1 MGDFLYIPTDP
12 VVIMQANAAM
22 KDMGR
27 VTIISALLLDGPPG
41 VGKSYLGQY
50 LQFLLKA
57 ELIRYQ
63 MVPGTSRDDI
73 LFDRTVLTPD
83 GRPTD
88 GVILQAMKRSQAAKV
103 VLILEELDKAQRDV
117 DALLLSFLQE
127 GELWFPQIGTV
138 KANQENLLV
147 VITKNDT
154 REAMAPLL
162 RRCRVAEMT
171 WPSIESEIMIMR
183 AYWDLLTEQEAAK
196 FLELPRWLRTLPVI
210 RKAPSINEV
219 VRLLG
224 DLLYLLPRTDELN
237 IGRYCVQ
244 ALAVYAEDRRILLKE
259 RSPTYLGKFMKEF
272 LTPVLVRYEEVKPLI
287 EIPSPT
293 AIINEYKAR
302 HHSSPIH

>member
-22 KDMGR
+22 KDMGS
-27 VTIISALLLDGPPG
+27 VAIISALLLDGPPG

-50 LQFLLKA
+50 LQYLLKA

-73 LFDRTVLTPD
+73 LFDRTVLTAD

-88 GVILQAMKRSQAAKV
+88 GVILQAMKQSHTAKV
-103 VLILEELDKAQRDV
+103 VLMLEELDKAQRDV
-117 DALLLSFLQE
+117 DGLLLTFLQE
-127 GELWFPQIGTV
+127 GGLWFPQTGPV

-154 REAMAPLL
+154 REATAPLL

-171 WPSIESEIMIMR
+171 WPSLEVEVMIMR
-183 AYWDLLTEQEAAK
+183 AYWDFLTDQEAAK

-210 RKAPSINEV
+210 RKPPSINEV
-219 VRLLG
+219 LRLLG

-237 IGRYCVQ
+237 IGRYSLQ
-244 ALAVYAEDRRILLKE
+244 ALTVYPEDRRFLLKE
-259 RSPTYLGKFMKEF
+259 RSPTYLGKLMKEV
-272 LTPVLVRYEEVKPLI
+272 LTPILRRYKDVKPPI
-287 EIPSPT
+287 EIPIPT
-293 AIINEYKAR
+293 AVINEYKGR
-302 HHSSPIH
+302 QLH

>member
-1 MGDFLYIPTDP
+1 MGAFLYIPTDP

-22 KDMGR
+22 KDMGS

-50 LQFLLKA
+50 LQYLLKA
-57 ELIRYQ
+57 KLIRYQ

-73 LFDRTVLTPD
+73 LFDRSVLTAD

-88 GVILQAMKRSQAAKV
+88 GVILQAMKQSHTAKV
-103 VLILEELDKAQRDV
+103 VLMLEELDKAQRDV
-117 DALLLSFLQE
+117 DGLLLTFLQE
-127 GELWFPQIGTV
+127 GELWFPQTGLV

-154 REAMAPLL
+154 REATAPLL

-171 WPSIESEIMIMR
+171 WPSLEVEVMIMR
-183 AYWDLLTEQEAAK
+183 AYWDILTDQEAAK

-219 VRLLG
+219 LRLLG

-237 IGRYCVQ
+237 IGRYSLQ
-244 ALAVYAEDRRILLKE
+244 ALTVYPEDRRFLLKE
-259 RSPTYLGKFMKEF
+259 RSPTYLGKLMKEF
-272 LTPVLVRYEEVKPLI
+272 LTPVLRRYKDVKPPI
-287 EIPSPT
+287 EIPIPAAT
-293 AIINEYKAR
+293 INEYKGR
-302 HHSSPIH
+302 QLLH

>member
-1 MGDFLYIPTDP
+1 MGAFLYIPTDP

-22 KDMGR
+22 KDMGS

-50 LQFLLKA
+50 LQYLLKA
-57 ELIRYQ
+57 KLIRYQ

-73 LFDRTVLTPD
+73 LFDRSVLTAD

-88 GVILQAMKRSQAAKV
+88 GVILQAMKQSHTAKV
-103 VLILEELDKAQRDV
+103 VLMLEELDKAQRDV
-117 DALLLSFLQE
+117 DGLLLTFLQE
-127 GELWFPQIGTV
+127 GALWFPQTGLV

-154 REAMAPLL
+154 REATAPLL

-171 WPSIESEIMIMR
+171 WPSLEVEVMIMR
-183 AYWDLLTEQEAAK
+183 AYWDILTDQEAAK

-219 VRLLG
+219 LRLLG

-237 IGRYCVQ
+237 IGRYFLQ
-244 ALAVYAEDRRILLKE
+244 ALTVYPEDRRFLLKE
-259 RSPTYLGKFMKEF
+259 RSPTYLGKLMKEF
-272 LTPVLVRYEEVKPLI
+272 LTPVLRRYKDVKPPI
-287 EIPSPT
+287 EIPIPAAT
-293 AIINEYKAR
+293 INEYKGR
-302 HHSSPIH
+302 QLLH

>member
-1 MGDFLYIPTDP
+1 MGAFLYIPTDP

-22 KDMGR
+22 KDMGS

-50 LQFLLKA
+50 LQYLLKA
-57 ELIRYQ
+57 KLIRYQ

-73 LFDRTVLTPD
+73 LFDRTVLTAD

-88 GVILQAMKRSQAAKV
+88 GVILQAMKQSHTAKV
-103 VLILEELDKAQRDV
+103 VLMLEELDKAQRDV
-117 DALLLSFLQE
+117 DGLLLTFLQE
-127 GELWFPQIGTV
+127 GELWFPQTGLA

-154 REAMAPLL
+154 REATAPLL

-171 WPSIESEIMIMR
+171 WPSLEVEVMIMR
-183 AYWDLLTEQEAAK
+183 AYWDILTDQEAAK

-219 VRLLG
+219 LRLLG

-237 IGRYCVQ
+237 IGRYSLQ
-244 ALAVYAEDRRILLKE
+244 ALTVYPEDRRFLLKE
-259 RSPTYLGKFMKEF
+259 RSPTYLGKLMKEF
-272 LTPVLVRYEEVKPLI
+272 LAPILRRYKDVKPAI
-287 EIPSPT
+287 EIPIPAAT
-293 AIINEYKAR
+293 INEYKGR
-302 HHSSPIH
+302 QLLH

>member
-1 MGDFLYIPTDP
+1 MGAFLYIPTDP

-22 KDMGR
+22 KDMGS
-27 VTIISALLLDGPPG
+27 VTIISALLLDGPAG

-50 LQFLLKA
+50 LQYLLKA
-57 ELIRYQ
+57 KLIRYQ

-73 LFDRTVLTPD
+73 LFDRTVLTAD

-88 GVILQAMKRSQAAKV
+88 GVILQAMKQSHTAKV
-103 VLILEELDKAQRDV
+103 VLMLEELDKAQRDV
-117 DALLLSFLQE
+117 DGLLLTFLQE
-127 GELWFPQIGTV
+127 GELWFPQMGLV

-154 REAMAPLL
+154 REATAPLL

-171 WPSIESEIMIMR
+171 WPSLEVEVMIMR
-183 AYWDLLTEQEAAK
+183 AYWDILTDQEAAK

-219 VRLLG
+219 LRLLG

-237 IGRYCVQ
+237 IGRYSLQ
-244 ALAVYAEDRRILLKE
+244 ALTVYPEDRRFLLKE
-259 RSPTYLGKFMKEF
+259 RSPTYLGKLMKEF
-272 LTPVLVRYEEVKPLI
+272 LTPVLRRYKDVKHPI
-287 EIPSPT
+287 EIPIPAAT
-293 AIINEYKAR
+293 INEYKAR
-302 HHSSPIH
+302 QLLH